1 MAKTYQVMNVSDNG
15 HHYVCIYNSTTNR
28 NPYKLYRKWYDR
40 GWHRKKV
47 VEYQDFQSILW
58 HLLQAEYGVR

>member
-1 MAKTYQVMNVSDNG
+1 MAKTYQVMNVCDHG
-15 HHYVCIYNSTTNR
+15 HN
-28 NPYKLYRKWYDR
+28 
-40 GWHRKKV
+40 KV